1 MQFTVNINQA
11 KALEWELNAQQAMLF
26 AFVYECPSWT
36 KPVTTDDGVFFALAK
51 TKIVEEL
58 PLLTDKPDTAYR
70 LLKALAAKGVIEL
83 SSTNSITLVRLT
95 DKGKTWNKKQDG
107 TDKYPS
113 DSGRKKIRG
122 GSEKSPSQ
130 VGKKSEAGSEK
141 SPTNQGTSNQGT
153 SNQGTN
159 HDTSNQENDLPEWL
173 PAEQW
178 NDFVEHRKGK
188 KSKLTELA
196 TKKLIAKLDKLR
208 QEGNDLAA
216 VLDQSVANDWT
227 GVFPVKTGSNVH
239 PFPGKPRP
247 VHTGLAQ
254 ANAEGLR
261 QRADGA
267 YSL

>member
-36 KPVTTDDGVFFALAK
+36 KPVTTDEGVFFALSKA
-51 TKIVEEL
+51 KIVEEL

-70 LLKALAAKGVIEL
+70 LLKALEGKGVIEL

-95 DKGKTWNKKQDG
+95 EKGKTWNKKQDG

-130 VGKKSEAGSEK
+130 VGKKSEPGSEK
-141 SPTNQGTSNQGT
+141 SPTNHGTSNQD
-153 SNQGTN
+153 TN
-159 HDTSNQENDLPEWL
+159 HDTSNQESDLPDWV

-178 NDFVEHRKGK
+178 ADFVEHRKQLK
-188 KSKLTELA
+188 AKLSDRAIKLAIKELA
-196 TKKLIAKLDKLR
+196 KLR
-208 QEGNDLAA
+208 DAGHNPAE
-216 VLDQSVANDWT
+216 VLEQSVINGWK
-227 GVFPVKTGSNVH
+227 GVFPVKTSGNVH

-247 VHTGLAQ
+247 VHTGLAN
-254 ANAEGLR
+254 ANADGLR

>member
-36 KPVTTDDGVFFALAK
+36 KPVTTDEGVFFALSKA
-51 TKIVEEL
+51 KIVEEL

-70 LLKALAAKGVIEL
+70 LLKALEGKGVIEL

-95 DKGKTWNKKQDG
+95 EKGKTWNKKQDG
-107 TDKYPS
+107 TDKYPG

-141 SPTNQGTSNQGT
+141 SPTNQDT

-159 HDTSNQENDLPEWL
+159 HETSNQESDLPEWV

-178 NDFVEHRKGK
+178 ADFVEHRKNK

-196 TKKLIAKLDKLR
+196 TKKLISKLDKLR

-239 PFPGKPRP
+239 AFPGKPRP
-247 VHTGLAQ
+247 VHTGLAN
-254 ANAEGLR
+254 ANDTGLQR
-261 QRADGA
+261 RADGA

>member
-1 MQFTVNINQA
+1 MQFNVNINQA

-26 AFVYECPSWT
+26 AFVYECPSWA
-36 KPVTTDDGVFFALAK
+36 KAVTTDDGVYFALAK

-70 LLKALAAKGVIEL
+70 LLKVLEGKGVIEL

-95 DKGKTWNKKQDG
+95 EKGKAWNKKLDG
-107 TDKYPS
+107 SDKYPS
-113 DSGRKKIRG
+113 SPKGRKKIRG

-130 VGKKSEAGSEK
+130 VGKKSELGSEK
-141 SPTNQGTSNQGT
+141 SPTNHDTSDQD
-153 SNQGTN
+153 TN
-159 HDTSNQENDLPEWL
+159 HDTSDQESGLPEWL

-178 NDFVEHRKGK
+178 ADFVEHRKSK
-188 KSKLTELA
+188 KSKLSDLA
-196 TKKLIAKLDKLR
+196 TKKLISKLDKLR
-208 QEGNDLAA
+208 KEGNDIAA

-239 PFPGKPRP
+239 AFPGKPRP
-247 VHTGLAQ
+247 VHSGLGN
-254 ANAEGLR
+254 ANADGLR